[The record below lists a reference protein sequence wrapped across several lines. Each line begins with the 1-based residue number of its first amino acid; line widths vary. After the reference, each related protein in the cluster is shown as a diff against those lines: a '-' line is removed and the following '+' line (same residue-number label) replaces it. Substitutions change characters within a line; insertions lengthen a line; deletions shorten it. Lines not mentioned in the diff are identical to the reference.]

1 MSEKYYIIKSNLIF
15 NNKNYDKY
23 YYVNISSSKKEDNI
37 LVGGLNI
44 KCVHIIINKRKNIGL
59 LELVQHHEKC
69 SFFETL
75 KDGNETVNLVKNSLF
90 FVANLY
96 PDVSKYELID
106 NSFITCKNGKRISL
120 ADLHFVKYGKTWYE
134 NKFGAILTNQKKST
148 VNLTKSG
155 ILKNLDSK
163 IEIPFEDFIKEYHD
177 EDFFDNQKNINIIKK
192 IYKPD
197 ITLKEYLNY
206 FFKNKYDCSYY
217 QYVFSKFIGTPLQ
230 GLEWI
235 IEKNTI
241 ENYDVN
247 PIIIE
252 TEKITKHTNL
262 KILHNNLEKIKRKED
277 KKKGGG
283 IFNNG
288 YC

>member
-1 MSEKYYIIKSNLIF
+1 MSEKYYIIKSNLSF
-15 NNKNYDKY
+15 NNKSYDKY

-44 KCVHIIINKRKNIGL
+44 KCVHIIINKKKNTAL
-59 LELVQHHEKC
+59 LELVQYHEKF

-75 KDGNETVNLVKNSLF
+75 KDGIETVDLVKNSLS

-96 PDVSKYELID
+96 QDISKYELVD
-106 NSFITCKNGKRISL
+106 NSFISCKNGKRISL
-120 ADLHFVKYGKTWYE
+120 ADLQFVKYGKTWYE
-134 NKFGAILTNQKKST
+134 NKFGAVPYEVSKDFIDSNKNIIINRLNKKI
-148 VNLTKSG
+148 NLSY
-155 ILKNLDSK
+155 
-163 IEIPFEDFIKEYHD
+163 EEFIKEYHD

-192 IYKPD
+192 IYNPD

-206 FFKNKYDCSYY
+206 FFKNKYDCRYY
-217 QYVFSKFIGTPLQ
+217 QYVFSKFIGHSLQ
-230 GLEWI
+230 GTDWI
-235 IEKNTI
+235 IQKNTI

-252 TEKITKHTNL
+252 TEKITKHTDL
-262 KILHNNLEKIKRKED
+262 KLLHNKLEKIKRKED

>member
-1 MSEKYYIIKSNLIF
+1 MSEKYYIIKSNLNF
-15 NNKNYDKY
+15 NNKSYDKY

-44 KCVHIIINKRKNIGL
+44 KCVHIIINNKKKTAL

-75 KDGNETVNLVKNSLF
+75 KDGIETVDLVKNSLS

-96 PDVSKYELID
+96 QDISKYELVD
-106 NSFITCKNGKRISL
+106 NSFISCKNGKRISL
-120 ADLHFVKYGKTWYE
+120 ADLQFVKYGKTWYE
-134 NKFGAILTNQKKST
+134 NKFGSVPSEVSKDFIDSNKNIIINRLNKKI
-148 VNLTKSG
+148 NLSY
-155 ILKNLDSK
+155 
-163 IEIPFEDFIKEYHD
+163 EEFIKEYHD
-177 EDFFDNQKNINIIKK
+177 EDFFDNQKNINVIKK
-192 IYKPD
+192 IYNPD

-206 FFKNKYDCSYY
+206 FFKNKYDCRYY
-217 QYVFSKFIGTPLQ
+217 QYVFSKFIGTSLQ

-252 TEKITKHTNL
+252 TEKITKHTDL
-262 KILHNNLEKIKRKED
+262 KLLHNKLEKIKRKED

>member
-1 MSEKYYIIKSNLIF
+1 MSDKYYIIKSNLNF
-15 NNKNYDKY
+15 NDKSYNKY

-37 LVGGLNI
+37 LIGGLNI

-59 LELVQHHEKC
+59 LELVQHHERC

-75 KDGNETVNLVKNSLF
+75 KDGNETVDLVKNSLF
-90 FVANLY
+90 LATNLY
-96 PDVSKYELID
+96 PDVSKYELTD

-120 ADLHFVKYGKTWYE
+120 ADLYFVKYGKTWYE
-134 NKFGAILTNQKKST
+134 DKFGVIPSNLYKDSIEFNKSII
-148 VNLTKSG
+148 NKRL
-155 ILKNLDSK
+155 NSK

-197 ITLKEYLNY
+197 ITLKEYLSY
-206 FFKNKYDCSYY
+206 FFKNKYDCRYY
-217 QYVFSKFIGTPLQ
+217 QYIFSKFIGNLLQ

-241 ENYDVN
+241 ENYYVN

-252 TEKITKHTNL
+252 TEKIIKHTDL
-262 KILHNNLEKIKRKED
+262 KLLHNKLEKIKRKED

-288 YC
+288 YF

>member
-1 MSEKYYIIKSNLIF
+1 MSEKYYIIKSNLNF
-15 NNKNYDKY
+15 NNKIYNKY
-23 YYVNISSSKKEDNI
+23 YYANISFSKKEDNI

-44 KCVHIIINKRKNIGL
+44 KCIHIIINKKKNTGL
-59 LELVQHHEKC
+59 LELVQHHERC

-75 KDGNETVNLVKNSLF
+75 KDGNETIDLVKNSLF
-90 FVANLY
+90 LAANLY
-96 PDVSKYELID
+96 PEVSKYELID
-106 NSFITCKNGKRISL
+106 NSFILCKNGKRISL
-120 ADLHFVKYGKTWYE
+120 ADLYFVKYGKTWYE
-134 NKFGAILTNQKKST
+134 NKFGALPSKVSKEFIDSNKNIIINRLNKKIILSYDQ
-148 VNLTKSG
+148 
-155 ILKNLDSK
+155 
-163 IEIPFEDFIKEYHD
+163 FIKEYFD
-177 EDFFDNQKNINIIKK
+177 EDFFENQKNINIIKK

-206 FFKNKYDCSYY
+206 FFKNKYDCRYY
-217 QYVFSKFIGTPLQ
+217 QYIFSKFIGSPLQ

-241 ENYDVN
+241 QNYDIN
-247 PIIIE
+247 SIIIE
-252 TEKITKHTNL
+252 TEKITKHINL
-262 KILHNNLEKIKRKED
+262 KLLHNNLEKIKKKDD

>member
-1 MSEKYYIIKSNLIF
+1 MSDKYYIIKSNLNF
-15 NNKNYDKY
+15 NNKKYDKY
-23 YYVNISSSKKEDNI
+23 YYVNISFSKKEDNI

-75 KDGNETVNLVKNSLF
+75 KDGNETVDLVKNSLF
-90 FVANLY
+90 FAANLY
-96 PDVSKYELID
+96 PDVSKFELID

-134 NKFGAILTNQKKST
+134 NKFGAILTNQKKNT

-155 ILKNLDSK
+155 ILKNLNSK
-163 IEIPFEDFIKEYHD
+163 IEIPLEDFITEYHN

-192 IYKPD
+192 IYNSN

-206 FFKNKYDCSYY
+206 FFKNKYDCRYY
-217 QYVFSKFIGTPLQ
+217 QYIFSKFIGTPLQ

-241 ENYDVN
+241 KNYGMI

-252 TEKITKHTNL
+252 TEKITKHTDL
-262 KILHNNLEKIKRKED
+262 KLLHNKLKKIKKKED
-277 KKKGGG
+277 KKNGGG

>member
-1 MSEKYYIIKSNLIF
+1 MSEKYYIIKSNLSF
-15 NNKNYDKY
+15 NNKSYDKY
-23 YYVNISSSKKEDNI
+23 YYANISSSKKEDNI

-44 KCVHIIINKRKNIGL
+44 KCVHIIINNKKNIAL

-75 KDGNETVNLVKNSLF
+75 KDGNETVDLVKNSLF
-90 FVANLY
+90 FAANLY
-96 PDVSKYELID
+96 PEVSKYELVD

-120 ADLHFVKYGKTWYE
+120 ADLQFVKNGKTWYE
-134 NKFGAILTNQKKST
+134 NKFGAILTKQRKNT

-155 ILKNLDSK
+155 ILKNLNTK
-163 IEIPFEDFIKEYHD
+163 IEIPSEEFIKEYHD
-177 EDFFDNQKNINIIKK
+177 EDFFDNQKNINVIKS
-192 IYKPD
+192 IYNPN

-206 FFKNKYDCSYY
+206 FFKNKYNCRYY
-217 QYVFSKFIGTPLQ
+217 QYVFSKFIGTSLQ
-230 GLEWI
+230 GTEWI

-247 PIIIE
+247 AIIIE
-252 TEKITKHTNL
+252 TEKITKHTDL
-262 KILHNNLEKIKRKED
+262 KLLHNKLEKIKRKED